1 MFDLISGWIE
11 AGGALGVFGLMLLEN
26 VFPPIPSEL
35 VMPLAGFKAAQGQ
48 MSLWLVV
55 LAGTAG
61 ATAGAYLWYWIG
73 AAIGADRLRRI
84 VQRHGLWLTIS
95 EQDINRAL
103 GWFDR
108 HGEAAIFF
116 GRMIP
121 GVRTFISVPA
131 GLAGMRR
138 GRFLALTALGS
149 LFWTALLTAAGY
161 VLEAQYDLVKDWL
174 NPVTTAVVGL
184 LVAAYIWRLGRALW
198 RRSRAS

>member
-11 AGGALGVFGLMLLEN
+11 AGGAAGVFALMLLEN
-26 VFPPIPSEL
+26 AFPPIPSEL
-35 VMPLAGFKAAQGQ
+35 VMPLAGFKAAQGL
-48 MSLWLVV
+48 MPLWLVV

-73 AAIGADRLRRI
+73 SAIGADRLRRL

-95 EQDINRAL
+95 EEDIDRAL

-131 GLAGMRR
+131 GLAGMPK
-138 GRFLALTALGS
+138 GRFLVLTALGS
-149 LFWTALLTAAGY
+149 AIWTALLTAAGY
-161 VLEAQYDLVKDWL
+161 ILEAQYDLVKDWL
-174 NPVTTAVVGL
+174 NPVTSVIVAGMVGL
-184 LVAAYIWRLGRALW
+184 YLWRLARALL
-198 RRSRAS
+198 RRRLP